1 MDIVRMRRQRVRTTL
16 AAAGM
21 LTTGAI
27 AAGFALPKPLDLP
40 PVPVPAENPLTESKR
55 VLGKILFWDV
65 QLSSDNTVACGTCH
79 MPAAGMAEPFPASH
93 PGADGAWGTA
103 DDARGSAGIVRQTA
117 SDGFVN
123 DLLFGFERQVT
134 GRSAQAVGMSMF
146 ADDLFWDGRASTTFR
161 DPISGEVVIASGGG
175 LESHVLAP
183 PASDVEMAHEDRD
196 WASIA
201 ARLAGLRPLA
211 VATDLP
217 PDVAAVIGPE
227 TRYPELFAAA
237 FGDPE
242 VTPVRIAFAIASY
255 ERTLVPDQTPFD
267 TGTMTREQE
276 QGWVFFNDP
285 RTRCAECH
293 TPPQF
298 TNHEFRTIGLRPPS
312 EDPGRMTVT
321 GDPADAGAFKVPT
334 LRNVG
339 LKRSFMRDGRLDSL
353 AEVLRFYH
361 APSGLQFS
369 ENIDPELPR
378 IRVPGGWRPF
388 IIDFLEGGLTD
399 PRAAAGAFPFDR
411 PTLHDELPANPRVI
425 GGGRPGTD
433 GRRPSLIAHAP
444 PNLGNDGFAVGLIG
458 GPPNATARVVLS
470 ERPPNDRGVLEPDPS
485 AEPIAATPT
494 LTLSDLGH
502 ATWSWPIPD
511 DPSLVGRRMFVQW
524 VIDAPAA
531 GGGLVHS
538 PVLQMRFFRDDPR
551 QGLEPEEADATR
563 GDRVREAAASGGD
576 LTRGAGRGAGRG
588 PGAGRGRGAGRG
600 PAAGRGPGSGNGR
613 GPG

>member
-1 MDIVRMRRQRVRTTL
+1 
-16 AAAGM
+16 M
-21 LTTGAI
+21 LS
-27 AAGFALPKPLDLP
+27 P
-40 PVPVPAENPLTESKR
+40 PTN
-55 VLGKILFWDV
+55 
-65 QLSSDNTVACGTCH
+65 
-79 MPAAGMAEPFPASH
+79 
-93 PGADGAWGTA
+93 
-103 DDARGSAGIVRQTA
+103 
-117 SDGFVN
+117 
-123 DLLFGFERQVT
+123 
-134 GRSAQAVGMSMF
+134 
-146 ADDLFWDGRASTTFR
+146 
-161 DPISGEVVIASGGG
+161 
-175 LESHVLAP
+175 
-183 PASDVEMAHEDRD
+183 DVEMAHEDRD

-201 ARLAGLRPLA
+201 RRLAGLRPLA

-339 LKRSFMRDGRLDSL
+339 LKQSFMRDGRLGSF

-388 IIDFLEGGLTD
+388 IIAFLEEALTD
-399 PRAAAGAFPFDR
+399 PRAAAEEFPFDR
-411 PTLHDELPANPRVI
+411 PTLHHELPANPRVV
-425 GGGRPGTD
+425 GGGRPGID
-433 GRRPSLIAHAP
+433 GRLPELIALAP
-444 PNLGNDGFAVGLIG
+444 PNTGNDGFAIGLIG
-458 GPPNATARVVLS
+458 GAPGATARVLVS
-470 ERPPNDRGVLEPDPS
+470 EQPPNARGVLEPDASDP
-485 AEPIAATPT
+485 PKFM
-494 LTLSDLGH
+494 TLSDRGH

-511 DPSLVGRRMFVQW
+511 DPSLVGRRLFVQW

-538 PVLQMRFFRDDPR
+538 PVVQVRIFADDPR
-551 QGLEPEEADATR
+551 QGLEPGEAETEAGR
-563 GDRVREAAASGGD
+563 GDRRMGAASGD
-576 LTRGAGRGAGRG
+576 EAVRRGGGRG
-588 PGAGRGRGAGRG
+588 PGRGSGRG
-600 PAAGRGPGSGNGR
+600 PAGGRGPGSGAGR
-613 GPG
+613 GQG

>member
-1 MDIVRMRRQRVRTTL
+1 
-16 AAAGM
+16 
-21 LTTGAI
+21 
-27 AAGFALPKPLDLP
+27 
-40 PVPVPAENPLTESKR
+40 
-55 VLGKILFWDV
+55 
-65 QLSSDNTVACGTCH
+65 
-79 MPAAGMAEPFPASH
+79 
-93 PGADGAWGTA
+93 
-103 DDARGSAGIVRQTA
+103 
-117 SDGFVN
+117 
-123 DLLFGFERQVT
+123 
-134 GRSAQAVGMSMF
+134 MSMF

-255 ERTLVPDQTPFD
+255 ERTLVPDRTPFD

-339 LKRSFMRDGRLDSL
+339 LKRSFMRDGRLGSL

-378 IRVPGGWRPF
+378 IRLPGGWRPF
-388 IIDFLEGGLTD
+388 IIAFLEEALTD
-399 PRAAAGAFPFDR
+399 PRAAAEEFPFDR
-411 PTLHDELPANPRVI
+411 PTLHHELPANPRVI

-433 GRRPSLIAHAP
+433 GRRLELIAHAP
-444 PNLGNDGFAVGLIG
+444 PNIGNDGFAIGLSG
-458 GPPNATARVVLS
+458 GLPGATARVVVS
-470 ERPPNDRGVLEPDPS
+470 EQPPDSRGMLEPDPS
-485 AEPIAATPT
+485 IPPISMR
-494 LTLSDLGH
+494 LSDRGH

-511 DPSLVGRRMFVQW
+511 DPALVGRRLFVQW

-538 PVLQMRFFRDDPR
+538 PVVQLRIFGQDPR
-551 QGLEPEEADATR
+551 QGLEPGEAAAGR
-563 GDRVREAAASGGD
+563 GDRTDAEAPSSPDAVR
-576 LTRGAGRGAGRG
+576 RGGRG
-588 PGAGRGRGAGRG
+588 PGRG
-600 PAAGRGPGSGNGR
+600 PAAGRGPAGRR
-613 GPG
+613 GPGSGIDRVQD

>member
-1 MDIVRMRRQRVRTTL
+1 MERSNCDRMRGRRLRVAVGATVLL
-16 AAAGM
+16 A
-21 LTTGAI
+21 TGALSAEVAI
-27 AAGFALPKPLDLP
+27 PPPLDLP

-79 MPAAGMAEPFPASH
+79 MPAAGMAEPFPVPH

-103 DDARGSAGIVRQTA
+103 DDGRGSAGIVRQA
-117 SDGFVN
+117 GSGGFVH
-123 DLLFGFERQVT
+123 DMLFGFERQVT

-146 ADDLFWDGRASTTFR
+146 SDDLFWDGRASSAFN
-161 DPISGEVVIASGGG
+161 DPVTGEVLIASGGG
-175 LESHVLAP
+175 LESHVLSP
-183 PASDVEMAHEDRD
+183 PTNDVEMAHEDRD

-201 ARLAGLRPLA
+201 RRLAGLRPLA

-339 LKRSFMRDGRLDSL
+339 LKQSFMRDGRLGSF

-388 IIDFLEGGLTD
+388 IIAFLEEALTD
-399 PRAAAGAFPFDR
+399 PRAAAEEFPFDR
-411 PTLHDELPANPRVI
+411 PTMHHELPANPRVV
-425 GGGRPGTD
+425 GGGRPGID
-433 GRRPSLIAHAP
+433 GRLPELIALAP
-444 PNLGNDGFAVGLIG
+444 PNTGNDGFAIGLIG
-458 GPPNATARVVLS
+458 GAPGATARVLVS
-470 ERPPNDRGVLEPDPS
+470 EQPPNARGVLEPDASDP
-485 AEPIAATPT
+485 PKFM
-494 LTLSDLGH
+494 TLSDRVH

-511 DPSLVGRRMFVQW
+511 DPSLVGRRLFVQW

-538 PVLQMRFFRDDPR
+538 PVVQVRIFADDPR
-551 QGLEPEEADATR
+551 QGLEPGEAETEAGR
-563 GDRVREAAASGGD
+563 GDRRMGAASGD
-576 LTRGAGRGAGRG
+576 EAVRRGGGRG
-588 PGAGRGRGAGRG
+588 PGRGSGRG
-600 PAAGRGPGSGNGR
+600 PAGGRGPGSGAGR
-613 GPG
+613 GQG

>member
-1 MDIVRMRRQRVRTTL
+1 MERSNCDRMRGRRLRVAVGATVLL
-16 AAAGM
+16 A
-21 LTTGAI
+21 TGALSAEVAI
-27 AAGFALPKPLDLP
+27 PPPLDLP

-79 MPAAGMAEPFPASH
+79 MPAAGMAEPFPVPH

-103 DDARGSAGIVRQTA
+103 DDGRGSAGIVRQA
-117 SDGFVN
+117 GSGGFVH
-123 DLLFGFERQVT
+123 DMLFGFERQVT

-146 ADDLFWDGRASTTFR
+146 SDDLFWDGRASSAFH
-161 DPISGEVVIASGGG
+161 DPVTGEVLIASGGG
-175 LESHVLAP
+175 LESHVLSP
-183 PASDVEMAHEDRD
+183 PTNDVEMAHEDRD

-201 ARLAGLRPLA
+201 RRLAGLRPLA

-339 LKRSFMRDGRLDSL
+339 LKQSFMRDGRLGSF

-388 IIDFLEGGLTD
+388 IIAFLEEALTD
-399 PRAAAGAFPFDR
+399 PRAAAEEFPFDR
-411 PTLHDELPANPRVI
+411 PTMHHELPANPRVV
-425 GGGRPGTD
+425 GGGRPGID
-433 GRRPSLIAHAP
+433 GRLPELIALAP
-444 PNLGNDGFAVGLIG
+444 PNTGNDGFAIGLIG
-458 GPPNATARVVLS
+458 GAPGATARVLVS
-470 ERPPNDRGVLEPDPS
+470 EQPPNARGVLEPDASDP
-485 AEPIAATPT
+485 PKFM
-494 LTLSDLGH
+494 TLSDRVH

-511 DPSLVGRRMFVQW
+511 DPSLVGRRLFVQW

-538 PVLQMRFFRDDPR
+538 PVVQVRIFADDPR
-551 QGLEPEEADATR
+551 QGLEPGEAETEAGR
-563 GDRVREAAASGGD
+563 GDRRMGAASGD
-576 LTRGAGRGAGRG
+576 EAVRRGGGRG
-588 PGAGRGRGAGRG
+588 PGRGSGRG
-600 PAAGRGPGSGNGR
+600 PAGGRGPGSGAGR
-613 GPG
+613 GQG

>member
-1 MDIVRMRRQRVRTTL
+1 MERSNCDRMRGRRLRVAVGATVLL
-16 AAAGM
+16 A
-21 LTTGAI
+21 TGALSAEVAI
-27 AAGFALPKPLDLP
+27 PPPLDLP

-79 MPAAGMAEPFPASH
+79 MPAAGMAEPFPVPH

-103 DDARGSAGIVRQTA
+103 DDGRGSAGIVRQA
-117 SDGFVN
+117 GSGGFVH
-123 DLLFGFERQVT
+123 DMLFGFERQVT

-146 ADDLFWDGRASTTFR
+146 SDDLFWDGRASSAFH
-161 DPISGEVVIASGGG
+161 DPVTGEVLIASGGG
-175 LESHVLAP
+175 LESHVLSP
-183 PASDVEMAHEDRD
+183 PTNDVEMAHEDRD

-201 ARLAGLRPLA
+201 RRLAGLRPLA

-339 LKRSFMRDGRLDSL
+339 LKQSFMRDGRLGSF

-388 IIDFLEGGLTD
+388 IIAFLEEALTD
-399 PRAAAGAFPFDR
+399 PRAAAEEFPFDR
-411 PTLHDELPANPRVI
+411 PTLHHELPANPRVV
-425 GGGRPGTD
+425 GGGRPGID
-433 GRRPSLIAHAP
+433 GRLPELIALAP
-444 PNLGNDGFAVGLIG
+444 PNTGNDGFAIGLIG
-458 GPPNATARVVLS
+458 GAPGATARVLVS
-470 ERPPNDRGVLEPDPS
+470 EQPPNARGVLEPDASDP
-485 AEPIAATPT
+485 PKFM
-494 LTLSDLGH
+494 TLSDRGH

-511 DPSLVGRRMFVQW
+511 DPSLVGRRLFVQW

-538 PVLQMRFFRDDPR
+538 PVVQVRIFADDPR
-551 QGLEPEEADATR
+551 QGLEPGEAETEAGR
-563 GDRVREAAASGGD
+563 GDRRMGAASGD
-576 LTRGAGRGAGRG
+576 EAVRRGGGRG
-588 PGAGRGRGAGRG
+588 PGRGSGRG
-600 PAAGRGPGSGNGR
+600 PAGGRGPGSGAGR
-613 GPG
+613 GQG

>member
-1 MDIVRMRRQRVRTTL
+1 MERSNCDRMRGRRLRVAVGATVLL
-16 AAAGM
+16 A
-21 LTTGAI
+21 TGALSAEVEI
-27 AAGFALPKPLDLP
+27 PPPLDLP
-40 PVPVPAENPLTESKR
+40 PVPVPAENQLTESKR

-79 MPAAGMAEPFPASH
+79 MPAAGMAEPFPVPH

-103 DDARGSAGIVRQTA
+103 DDGRGSAGIVRQA
-117 SDGFVN
+117 GSGGFVH
-123 DLLFGFERQVT
+123 DMLFGFERQVT

-146 ADDLFWDGRASTTFR
+146 SDDLFWDGRASSAFH
-161 DPISGEVVIASGGG
+161 DPVTGEVLIASGGG
-175 LESHVLAP
+175 LESHVLSP
-183 PASDVEMAHEDRD
+183 PTNDVEMAHEDRD

-201 ARLAGLRPLA
+201 RRLAGLRPLA

-339 LKRSFMRDGRLDSL
+339 LKQSFMRDGRLGSF

-388 IIDFLEGGLTD
+388 IIAFLEEALTD
-399 PRAAAGAFPFDR
+399 PRAAAEEFPFDR
-411 PTLHDELPANPRVI
+411 PTLHHELPANPRVV
-425 GGGRPGTD
+425 GGGRPGID
-433 GRRPSLIAHAP
+433 GRLPELIALAP
-444 PNLGNDGFAVGLIG
+444 PNTGNDGFAIGLIG
-458 GPPNATARVVLS
+458 GAPGATARVLVS
-470 ERPPNDRGVLEPDPS
+470 EQPPNARGVLEPDASDP
-485 AEPIAATPT
+485 PKFM
-494 LTLSDLGH
+494 TLSDRGH

-511 DPSLVGRRMFVQW
+511 DPSLVGRRLFVQW

-538 PVLQMRFFRDDPR
+538 PVVQVRIFADYPR
-551 QGLEPEEADATR
+551 QGLEPGEAETEAGR
-563 GDRVREAAASGGD
+563 GDRRMGAASGD
-576 LTRGAGRGAGRG
+576 EAVRRGGGRG
-588 PGAGRGRGAGRG
+588 PGRGSGRG
-600 PAAGRGPGSGNGR
+600 PAGGRGPGSGAGR
-613 GPG
+613 GQG